1 MSPKWNLWDRV
12 WLIFIFRTEFL
23 RDGDQLASRM
33 TGTIK
38 VDGVH
43 NFFESFMFGKV
54 DKASGKLEY
63 LIERSVWGQ
72 VGKDPEHGVN

>member
-1 MSPKWNLWDRV
+1 
-12 WLIFIFRTEFL
+12 
-23 RDGDQLASRM
+23 M

-38 VDGVH
+38 VDGVE

>member
-1 MSPKWNLWDRV
+1 MRSLEMDIEADIPS
-12 WLIFIFRTEFL
+12 FSTEFL
-23 RDGDQLASRM
+23 RDGDQIAARM

-38 VDGVH
+38 VEGVD
-43 NFFESFMFGKV
+43 NFYESFMFGKV

-72 VGKDPEHGVN
+72 VGKEPEHGVN